1 MTVVTPHW
9 EARDW
14 RRPAAIGYVIIV
26 LTFGVM
32 GGWALLAQ
40 LDSAASAPGVVTV
53 ETSRKTVAHLEG
65 GIVRK
70 ILVREGQHVEEGTPL
85 FRLDEVQPQANADMV
100 RNQLAAALAQEARLV
115 AERDRAPAITF
126 PPELTAPDAGSAA
139 AEAIAD
145 QSAQFEERR
154 GSLNNQLSILEKKV
168 TQYTVELEGLA
179 SEKEATQRQLKFI
192 DEELN
197 DLRGLLA
204 KNLVPKSRVMSLERE
219 KGRLEGLLGR
229 SDAESSKARNGISE
243 ARLQMD
249 QLQKKFSEDV
259 NTALLDV
266 RQKLADL
273 REKARVSSDVLKRT
287 VVVAPRGG
295 VVQNLKATTQGGV
308 VRPGEALL
316 EIVPDSDEL
325 VVNAQVSPADIDLL
339 STGMEA
345 EVRFGAFHG
354 RMLPIL
360 KGKIVSISRDRL
372 TDELT
377 RQPYFL
383 ARVLVDNN
391 QMPPDVRNKITAGM
405 SVEVIIPTGE
415 RSVADYLVR
424 PLQNRL
430 RKAFREQ

>member
-1 MTVVTPHW
+1 MTAITLW
-9 EARDW
+9 DSRDW
-14 RRPAAIGYVIIV
+14 RRPAAIGYVIIFVTFV
-26 LTFGVM
+26 LM

-70 ILVREGQHVEEGTPL
+70 ILVHEGQHVQEGTPL
-85 FRLDEVQPQANADMV
+85 FRLDEVQSQANADMV
-100 RNQLAAALAQEARLV
+100 RNQMAAALAQEARLV
-115 AERDRAPAITF
+115 AERDRAPSISF

-139 AEAIAD
+139 ADAIAD
-145 QSAQFEERR
+145 QSAQFEDRR
-154 GSLNNQLSILEKKV
+154 ASLTNQLSILEKKV
-168 TQYTVELEGLA
+168 NQYTVELEGLA

-192 DEELN
+192 DEELG

-273 REKARVSSDVLKRT
+273 RERVRVSSDVLKRT
-287 VVVAPRGG
+287 VVTAPRGG
-295 VVQNLKATTQGGV
+295 VVQNLKATTPGGV

-325 VVNAQVSPADIDLL
+325 VVNAQVNPADIDLL
-339 STGMEA
+339 SPGMEA

-372 TDELT
+372 VDEMT

-391 QMPPDVRNKITAGM
+391 QMPPDVRSKITAGM

-415 RSVADYLVR
+415 RSVADYLIR
-424 PLQNRL
+424 PLQNRM

>member
-1 MTVVTPHW
+1 MTVVTHW
-9 EARDW
+9 DSRDW

-85 FRLDEVQPQANADMV
+85 FRLDEIQPQANADMV

-126 PPELTAPDAGSAA
+126 PRELTAPEAGSAA

-154 GSLNNQLSILEKKV
+154 GSLTNQLSILEKKV

-325 VVNAQVSPADIDLL
+325 VVNAQVNPADIDLL

-391 QMPPDVRNKITAGM
+391 QMPADVRNKITAGM

>member
-32 GGWALLAQ
+32 GGWALLAE

-70 ILVREGQHVEEGTPL
+70 ILVREGQHVDEGTPL

>member
-1 MTVVTPHW
+1 MTVVTHW
-9 EARDW
+9 DSRDW

-85 FRLDEVQPQANADMV
+85 FRLDEIQPQANADMV

-126 PPELTAPDAGSAA
+126 PPELTAPEAGSAA

-154 GSLNNQLSILEKKV
+154 GSLTNQLSILEKKV

-325 VVNAQVSPADIDLL
+325 VVNAQVNPADIDLL

-391 QMPPDVRNKITAGM
+391 QMPADVRNKITAGM

>member
-1 MTVVTPHW
+1 MTVVTHW
-9 EARDW
+9 DSRDW

-85 FRLDEVQPQANADMV
+85 FRLDEIQPQANADMV

-126 PPELTAPDAGSAA
+126 PRELTAPEAGSAA

-154 GSLNNQLSILEKKV
+154 GSLTNQLSILEKKV

-325 VVNAQVSPADIDLL
+325 VVNAQVNPADIDLL
-339 STGMEA
+339 SIGMEA

-391 QMPPDVRNKITAGM
+391 QMPADVRNKITAGM